1 MTVQQSEPIGSPR
14 AASQGPSHEQRE
26 PGPAGSRSP
35 RVRLGTAAAERFGLP
50 VLFVLLIVIFSVQL
64 PDTFATAANW
74 RAIATSQSVLAVAA
88 MALMLPLIT
97 GRFDI
102 STGGII
108 GLCSIVTAAAMANFD
123 LPLVAAIALALLTG
137 LAIGAFNG
145 LLVAYLGVNSII
157 ATLGVSI
164 ILAGVVQAYT
174 KGTPISSGLSPSL
187 TELSASTLAG
197 IPVLFLVMLAIGV
210 VTSVVLNQTTL
221 GRSMVATGANETSAR
236 LNGMPVRRI
245 VLTSFALAGLLA
257 GAAGVLQVAAQGNGN
272 PQVGGI
278 AFILPALAAVF
289 LGATT
294 LRPGTYN
301 VAGTVLGLFFI
312 GVAVSG
318 LAIMG
323 VQPWVTDV
331 FNGAAV
337 VIAVTL
343 SAQFRRRRT
352 GTSELGT

>member
-1 MTVQQSEPIGSPR
+1 MIADISQSTEHVSESSEVMSGKAPEPT
-14 AASQGPSHEQRE
+14 ASRGR
-26 PGPAGSRSP
+26 G
-35 RVRLGTAAAERFGLP
+35 VRLGMAAAERFGL
-50 VLFVLLIVIFSVQL
+50 LVLLIIMAVIFSIQL

-74 RAIATSQSVLAVAA
+74 RAIAVSQAVLAVAA
-88 MALMLPLIT
+88 MALMLPLVA

-102 STGGII
+102 SVGANIGIT
-108 GLCSIVTAAAMANFD
+108 SIACAAAMSKHSY
-123 LPLVAAIALALLTG
+123 PLIAAIAVALAIG
-137 LAIGAFNG
+137 LAIGVVNG

-157 ATLGVSI
+157 ATLGVGI
-164 ILAGVVQAYT
+164 ILGGLVQAYT
-174 KGTPISSGLSPSL
+174 EGVPISSGLSPSL
-187 TELSASTLAG
+187 TGLSADLWLG
-197 IPVLFLVMLAIGV
+197 IPVLFIIMLAIGGL
-210 VTSVVLNQTTL
+210 TAVVLNQTTF
-221 GRSMVATGANETSAR
+221 GRYMVATGANEVAAR

-245 VLTSFALAGLLA
+245 LLGSFVVGGLLA

-278 AFILPALAAVF
+278 QFILPALAAVF

-301 VAGTVLGLFFI
+301 VAGTILALFFI

-318 LAIMG
+318 LAILG
-323 VQPWVTDV
+323 AQPWVTDV

-337 VIAVTL
+337 VVAVTL

-352 GTSELGT
+352 GAAELGT

>member
-1 MTVQQSEPIGSPR
+1 MRTRRPV
-14 AASQGPSHEQRE
+14 AS
-26 PGPAGSRSP
+26 
-35 RVRLGTAAAERFGLP
+35 RLGAGAERFALP
-50 VLFVLLIVIFSVQL
+50 VLFMVMVIVFSVEL

-88 MALMLPLIT
+88 MALMLPLVT

-102 STGGII
+102 SIGANI
-108 GLCSIVTAAAMANFD
+108 GLTSIVTASAMSNYGTG
-123 LPLVAAIALALLTG
+123 LVGAIVLALLVG
-137 LAIGAFNG
+137 LLVGTLNG

-157 ATLGVSI
+157 ATLGMAI
-164 ILAGVVQAYT
+164 ILDALVQAHT
-174 KGTPISSGLSPSL
+174 NGIPISSGLSPTL
-187 TELSASTLAG
+187 TDLSASTVAG
-197 IPVLFLVMLAIGV
+197 IPVLFLIMLAIGGL
-210 VTSVVLNQTTL
+210 TAVLVNQTTL
-221 GRSMVATGANETSAR
+221 GRSMVATGSNELSAH

-245 VLTSFALAGLLA
+245 VLASFAIAGLLA
-257 GAAGVLQVAAQGNGN
+257 GAAGVLQVASQGNGN

-301 VAGTVLGLFFI
+301 VAGTIVALFFI

-318 LAIMG
+318 LAIIG
-323 VQPWVTDV
+323 VQPWVTGL

-337 VIAVTL
+337 VVAVTL

-352 GTSELGT
+352 GVSELGT